1 MLDGTDASLAAVDTS
16 RLGTWFIE
24 KDELNVGRA
33 STSRDI
39 GNVRQQLCRELHVH
53 NGTQQTAL
61 FSPQASSVNNN
72 NFKMA
77 VLSLP
82 LSFLNSFW
90 SQDYRR
96 GLETLFGKLEQVPFC
111 HFIPLFWSLTFFI
124 IGCRRE

>member
-1 MLDGTDASLAAVDTS
+1 MKDSFGGKVEVLGDTDASLAAVDTS

-24 KDELNVGRA
+24 RGVGTSDEQLT

-39 GNVRQQLCRELHVH
+39 GNVRQQLYVVNDYHVH
-53 NGTQQTAL
+53 NGTQQTP
-61 FSPQASSVNNN
+61 FQSPSFVNNN

-82 LSFLNSFW
+82 LSFSNSFW

-96 GLETLFGKLEQVPFC
+96 GLETLFGKLEQVPF
-111 HFIPLFWSLTFFI
+111 
-124 IGCRRE
+124 